1 MEMRWSLKELYPSF
15 AAPAFKKDMERLA
28 AEIVTLRRWTLTRL
42 GKGKNPVTTIE
53 EYLKQRIAL
62 TTLNEKLG
70 VFANLSFAVN
80 TSDDTAKTALE
91 AIDRMLSETAEDRV
105 KFAQWLAGVK
115 NLDAL
120 AEKSDLIGEHLFYL
134 REIQENTKHML
145 SEREEVLI
153 AKMRMTGSTAWGSL
167 QNTLT
172 STLMVPVKIGNKTE
186 ELPLPA
192 ARNLAYDGDQ
202 KVRKAAF
209 EAELAAYA
217 KVEESSAACLNA
229 IKGEVITTAALRG
242 FDSPL
247 AMTLHHARMDKKT
260 LDALLTAMRESLPQF
275 RKYLRKK
282 AKLLGH
288 KGGLP
293 FYDLF
298 APVAKSDL
306 QFTYDTAHAFIV
318 RNFSSFSPE
327 LGKFADNA
335 FKKHWIDAEPRKG
348 KVGGAF
354 CYNIHPI
361 GESRILSNFSG
372 SFTNVTTIA
381 HELGHAYHG
390 HCLTGESFLN
400 SDYPMPLAETA
411 SIFCETIITQAAV
424 QSAKKADAAAILESQ
439 LQGATQVIVDIYSR
453 FLFETALF
461 ENRAGSSVPVAAL
474 KELMLNAQKE
484 AYGDGLDKDTL
495 HPYMWLCKPHYY
507 DPDHNF
513 YNFPYAFGLLFAKGL
528 YAEYLKRGDRF
539 VKEYDRLLQETGKND
554 IATVAKLMKI
564 DIRKPDF
571 WRASLAIVGNDID
584 TFCAL

>member
-15 AAPAFKKDMERLA
+15 ASPAFKKDVARLA
-28 AEIVTLRRWTLTRL
+28 AEITALRRWTKTRL
-42 GKGKNPVTTIE
+42 GKEKDPAKTIE

-80 TSDDTAKTALE
+80 TSDETAKQALE
-91 AIDRMLSETAEDRV
+91 TLDKMIAETAEDRV

-115 NLDAL
+115 QLDAL
-120 AEKSDLIGEHLFYL
+120 AKKSKLIAEHLFHL

-145 SEREEVLI
+145 SEKEEVLF

-172 STLMVPVKIGNKTE
+172 STLMVPVKIGKKTE

-192 ARNLAYDGDQ
+192 ARNLAYDPD
-202 KVRKAAF
+202 KTVRKAAF

-217 KVEESSAACLNA
+217 KVDESSAACLNA

-247 AMTLHHARMDKKT
+247 SMTLHHSRMDKKT

-298 APVAKSDL
+298 APVGKSDL
-306 QFTYDTAHAFIV
+306 RFTYDIAHQFIV

-361 GESRILSNFSG
+361 GESRILSNFTG
-372 SFTNVTTIA
+372 SFTNMTTLA

-390 HCLTGESFLN
+390 HCLRSESFLN

-411 SIFCETIITQAAV
+411 SIFCETIVTQAAI
-424 QSAKKADAAAILESQ
+424 AAADKRDVAAILENQ
-439 LQGATQVIVDIYSR
+439 LMGATQVIVDIYSR
-453 FLFETALF
+453 YLFETALF
-461 ENRAGSSVPVAAL
+461 AGRADSSVPVSRL
-474 KELMLNAQKE
+474 KELMLTAQKE

-528 YAEYLKRGDRF
+528 YAEYLKRGDTF
-539 VKEYDRLLQETGKND
+539 VKDYDRLLRETGKND

-564 DIRKPDF
+564 DVRKPDF
-571 WRASLAIVGNDID
+571 WRGSLAIIGRDID